1 MHPAAPSVGPDR
13 LSSASPP
20 SRGAVDVSVLV
31 ITYNHERY
39 IETALASVFAQ
50 RTTRRLE
57 VIVSEDRSTDR
68 TFEIVRAFADAHGP
82 VAILRSEK
90 NLASNA
96 VLTRAI
102 AAASGK
108 YICLLDGDDFW
119 TDVEKVDKQAEILDR
134 SPCFSAVFHNA
145 AVVDGESRQIA
156 ERWTPA
162 HHPELLDLP
171 ALWEGNPFATCAG
184 MLRREPLAR
193 LGPWYDDFF
202 PITDWPLYILCAASG
217 PIAFYD
223 APVGGYRL
231 HAAGMFSSLPTTGKL
246 DQVAQFYRL
255 MRRTVSPEQQ
265 SLRRDG
271 ETRYFYEW
279 ALAYE
284 RERNFRLALNCLAR
298 AARAAGP
305 GGPVPLARMMRAGL
319 RMLPGVIGKAAA

>member
-1 MHPAAPSVGPDR
+1 
-13 LSSASPP
+13 
-20 SRGAVDVSVLV
+20 V

-39 IETALASVFAQ
+39 IEAALASVFAQ

-57 VIVSEDRSTDR
+57 VFVSEDRSTDR
-68 TFEIVRAFADAHGP
+68 TLEVVRAFADTHGP
-82 VAILRSEK
+82 INVLRSER
-90 NLASNA
+90 NVASNA
-96 VLTRAI
+96 VLTRAV

-119 TDVEKVDKQAEILDR
+119 TDVEKVEKQAEILDR
-134 SPCFSAVFHNA
+134 APSLSAVFHNA
-145 AVVDGESRQIA
+145 TVVDEESRQIA

-162 HHPELLDLP
+162 HQAELLDLP
-171 ALWEGNPFATCAG
+171 TLWEGNPFATCAG
-184 MLRREPLAR
+184 MLRRQPLAR
-193 LGPWYDDFF
+193 LGSWYDDFF

-255 MRRTVSPEQQ
+255 MRRTVPPDQQ

-271 ETRYFYEW
+271 ETRYFFEW

-284 RERNFRLALNCLAR
+284 RERNYRLALNCLAR

-319 RMLPGVIGKAAA
+319 RLLPGVIGNAAA